1 MLPGLALTNIAP
13 GVTGVLLMIHSLGLC
28 ALETILYWQG
38 EGMYPSAL
46 FCATAALGF
55 ALSRRLEHDKRIT
68 PTVGWILRCVYLS
81 KGAVVVV
88 PNVWAYPAALFVT
101 LCVSPLFMEGE
112 GRGRAVSLKQNK
124 TLFVAQQEFL
134 VMLKTSPVSTGSDD
148 GGSGRLPRGVD
159 RSVAAEHAACAAGA
173 AAAAAARQRHRGLR
187 GENFTP

>member
-1 MLPGLALTNIAP
+1 MWLCLVVWSGLCLVLPGLALTNIAP
-13 GVTGVLLMIHSLGLC
+13 GVTGVLLMTHSLGLC

-112 GRGRAVSLKQNK
+112 GRGRAVSLAKPHSFCCSTRVSFCAQK
-124 TLFVAQQEFL
+124 TLLF
-134 VMLKTSPVSTGSDD
+134 
-148 GGSGRLPRGVD
+148 
-159 RSVAAEHAACAAGA
+159 
-173 AAAAAARQRHRGLR
+173 HRVG
-187 GENFTP
+187 

>member
-1 MLPGLALTNIAP
+1 MTLMNDADCGPCLVWTGLCLVLPGLALTNIAP
-13 GVTGVLLMIHSLGLC
+13 GVTGVLLMTLSLGLC

-55 ALSRRLEHDKRIT
+55 ALSRRLEYDKRIT

-112 GRGRAVSLKQNK
+112 GRGRAVSPTK
-124 TLFVAQQEFL
+124 TLFLLLDKSFFL
-134 VMLKTSPVSTGSDD
+134 CSKNL
-148 GGSGRLPRGVD
+148 LF
-159 RSVAAEHAACAAGA
+159 
-173 AAAAAARQRHRGLR
+173 HRVG
-187 GENFTP
+187 

>member
-1 MLPGLALTNIAP
+1 MWTGLCLVLPGLALTNIAP
-13 GVTGVLLMIHSLGLC
+13 GVTGVLLMTHSLGLC

-38 EGMYPSAL
+38 EEMYPSAL

-112 GRGRAVSLKQNK
+112 GRGRAVSPTK
-124 TLFVAQQEFL
+124 TLFLLLDKSFL
-134 VMLKTSPVSTGSDD
+134 LCSKN
-148 GGSGRLPRGVD
+148 LLF
-159 RSVAAEHAACAAGA
+159 
-173 AAAAAARQRHRGLR
+173 HRVG
-187 GENFTP
+187 